1 MKTRYFVFV
10 ISVLFV
16 MGLSGNVF
24 AASDSTGEALTAG
37 VDRSDLIKTFQQ

>member
-1 MKTRYFVFV
+1 MKTRYLVFV

-24 AASDSTGEALTAG
+24 AVSDSTGEPLTAG
-37 VDRSDLIKTFQQ
+37 VDILTAHVITSN